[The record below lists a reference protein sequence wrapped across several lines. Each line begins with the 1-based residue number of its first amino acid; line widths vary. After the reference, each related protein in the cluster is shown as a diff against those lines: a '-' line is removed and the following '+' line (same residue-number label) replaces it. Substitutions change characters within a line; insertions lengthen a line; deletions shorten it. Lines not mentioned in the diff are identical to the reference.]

1 MNRRE
6 HSSLF
11 LLGNTQLFGKI
22 VQLTFFLCKQQD
34 NGRIICDIIR
44 PMEKDYFPDRSILST
59 RYDAIHI
66 GQSVFICE
74 KKAQK
79 TAKEI
84 DDLTHG
90 VVIQKLTRH
99 DHPRGVKVKI
109 RDDNGQIKVGRIVYV
124 F

>member
-1 MNRRE
+1 
-6 HSSLF
+6 
-11 LLGNTQLFGKI
+11 
-22 VQLTFFLCKQQD
+22 
-34 NGRIICDIIR
+34 
-44 PMEKDYFPDRSILST
+44 MEKDYFPDRSILST

-109 RDDNGQIKVGRIVYV
+109 RDDNGEIKVGRIVYV

>member
-1 MNRRE
+1 
-6 HSSLF
+6 
-11 LLGNTQLFGKI
+11 
-22 VQLTFFLCKQQD
+22 
-34 NGRIICDIIR
+34 
-44 PMEKDYFPDRSILST
+44 MEKDYFPDRSILST
-59 RYDAIHI
+59 CYDAIHI

-109 RDDNGQIKVGRIVYV
+109 RDDNGDIKVGRVVYV